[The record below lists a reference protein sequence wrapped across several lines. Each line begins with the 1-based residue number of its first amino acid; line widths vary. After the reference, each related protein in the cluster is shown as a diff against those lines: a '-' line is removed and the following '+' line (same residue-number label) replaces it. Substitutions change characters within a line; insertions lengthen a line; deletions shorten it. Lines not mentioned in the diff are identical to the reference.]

1 MPAVSVIVPVYN
13 AEKAIRKCI
22 ESVLNQD
29 YDDFELILVDDG
41 SKDNSPAILDE
52 YAAKDERIKV
62 VHKPN
67 SGVSATRNLAL
78 SMAQGTYIR
87 FMDADDWMA
96 DDSLRIMVR
105 EMEEKPCDLIAAG
118 FYRVVGDR
126 VAFKSSIDDDRVL
139 TLQQYA
145 EYMMDNPADYYFGV
159 LWNKLYRRDLIEKWN
174 VRMDESLSFCEDFI
188 FNLEYLLHVRTVRA
202 LNVPVYYYVKTEG
215 SLVAQNLNPA
225 KIVEMK
231 LSVFTY
237 YSRFFK
243 NILDEKEYRAQR
255 ISIARFLVSAAN
267 DEMVIP
273 MMPGTRKLGEETVKA
288 SFEGN
293 SVSPL
298 LSSYYERKL
307 FERYLNTI
315 AIANDLSIRDAWV
328 YAALCFGG
336 PSQSAHSISD
346 FTGIP
351 LLNVMASLEKL
362 TLKGDIDMKYT
373 EGQMTPLLRPVN
385 AAMRKDM
392 EQAAEDLVSAMT
404 KGFSAEEKE
413 EFLRNS
419 ARAVDNMKAI
429 MKGNQPESE

>member
-188 FNLEYLLHVRTVRA
+188 FNLEDR
-202 LNVPVYYYVKTEG
+202 K
-215 SLVAQNLNPA
+215 
-225 KIVEMK
+225 
-231 LSVFTY
+231 SV
-237 YSRFFK
+237 
-243 NILDEKEYRAQR
+243 
-255 ISIARFLVSAAN
+255 V
-267 DEMVIP
+267 
-273 MMPGTRKLGEETVKA
+273 
-288 SFEGN
+288 
-293 SVSPL
+293 
-298 LSSYYERKL
+298 
-307 FERYLNTI
+307 
-315 AIANDLSIRDAWV
+315 
-328 YAALCFGG
+328 
-336 PSQSAHSISD
+336 
-346 FTGIP
+346 
-351 LLNVMASLEKL
+351 
-362 TLKGDIDMKYT
+362 
-373 EGQMTPLLRPVN
+373 
-385 AAMRKDM
+385 
-392 EQAAEDLVSAMT
+392 
-404 KGFSAEEKE
+404 
-413 EFLRNS
+413 
-419 ARAVDNMKAI
+419 
-429 MKGNQPESE
+429 